1 MVSVLYLAEVLRK
14 ARVIGGGRAEL
25 KLLACQ
31 RSELSWSAVP
41 GEEVIPAPD
50 DVNYNAGALVM
61 VELSA
66 GKQVQRHAE
75 AGRQLVSI
83 LQNFSRLQEKA
94 KTQEE
99 EIEQWKQSLTYQ
111 SQELNRREMEIEAA
125 QEQLQQ
131 MDEDF
136 ERLEKQR
143 QEIETA
149 QEEVNRLRAEFER
162 KSQELEGAWA
172 QLQGES
178 NRLEERQAELQQM
191 TVLDEG
197 QSRQFQEL
205 LDRVANSAAPI
216 ESIQAQLQGAS
227 ESLTQQQQ
235 MLDQHWQKLGDQQT
249 SAQQLQEEVNRQ
261 TQILQER
268 WSAWQQ
274 AQTALEQTRIE
285 LEIRQNQLHLKQESA
300 KTLAAQLQ
308 NQETLYQEVAQLA
321 DGAVR
326 VNLSHL
332 EQMPLEELQT
342 TTQDLEKDLEKLSRF
357 VSSQEEELV
366 LQQQTID
373 ELRDQIQQASEYDRL
388 RLETELADEQDRYQM
403 LNETLVGQR
412 RNLQER
418 QITLKQHQTVL
429 AKRQGYPLPNNQ
441 ERSIDVEP
449 ILNQI
454 EQSRQQCAEQ
464 LRAVE
469 QEIQD
474 LQTAIAAAQQTV
486 AQQAGSQDANW
497 NELRQAD
504 QQMRSQ
510 IATVAE
516 LWGKVNTY
524 QEFLQPIQDNLNRLK
539 QQTEGATA
547 TIAGFQQSSTAQH
560 QAIAEMR
567 ETVQQLT
574 NPTAELAAS

>member
-1 MVSVLYLAEVLRK
+1 MLYLAEVLRK
-14 ARVIGGGRAEL
+14 ARVIGGGRPEL

-41 GEEVIPAPD
+41 GEEIIPAPD
-50 DVNYNAGALVM
+50 DVSYNAGALIM

-143 QEIETA
+143 EEIEAA
-149 QEEVNRLRAEFER
+149 QEEVTRLREEFER

-172 QLQGES
+172 QLRGET
-178 NRLEERQAELQQM
+178 NRLEERQAELQHM

-197 QSRQFQEL
+197 RSRQFQEL
-205 LDRVANSAAPI
+205 LDRVANAAAPI
-216 ESIQAQLQGAS
+216 ESIQTQLYGAS
-227 ESLTQQQQ
+227 ESLAQQQQ
-235 MLDQHWQKLGDQQT
+235 MLDHHWQKVGEQQA
-249 SAQQLQEEVNRQ
+249 SAQQLQEEVNQQ
-261 TQILQER
+261 TQTLQER

-274 AQTALEQTRIE
+274 AQTALEQARIE
-285 LEIRQNQLHLKQESA
+285 LERKQNQLHLKQEYA
-300 KTLAAQLQ
+300 KTLADQLQ
-308 NQETLYQEVAQLA
+308 SQETLRQGVAQIG

-326 VNLSHL
+326 VNLQHL
-332 EQMPLEELQT
+332 EQMPLEELQA

-366 LQQQTID
+366 LQQQAID
-373 ELRDQIQQASEYDRL
+373 ELRNQIQQASEYDRL

-403 LNETLVGQR
+403 LNQTLVGQR

-418 QITLKQHQTVL
+418 QETLKQHQTVL
-429 AKRQGYPLPNNQ
+429 AKRQGFPLPDNQ
-441 ERSIDVEP
+441 ERSVDVGP
-449 ILNQI
+449 ILSQI
-454 EQSRQQCAEQ
+454 EQVCQRYAQQLQ
-464 LRAVE
+464 TVE
-469 QEIQD
+469 QEIRD
-474 LQTAIAAAQQTV
+474 LQTAIAAAQQSVT
-486 AQQAGSQDANW
+486 QQTSSQEAAW
-497 NELRQAD
+497 NELRQFD
-504 QQMRSQ
+504 QQVRTQ

-524 QEFLQPIQDNLNRLK
+524 QEFLQPIQDNLNLLK

-547 TIAGFQQSSTAQH
+547 TIHQFQSFSADQH

-574 NPTAELAAS
+574 SPAAELAAS

>member
-1 MVSVLYLAEVLRK
+1 MLYLAEVLRK
-14 ARVIGGGRAEL
+14 ARVIGGGRPEL
-25 KLLACQ
+25 KLLAYQ
-31 RSELSWSAVP
+31 RSELSWSAVS
-41 GEEVIPAPD
+41 GEEIISAPD

-125 QEQLQQ
+125 QEQIQQ

-143 QEIETA
+143 QEIEAA
-149 QEEVNRLRAEFER
+149 QEQVDRLREEFER

-172 QLQGES
+172 QLRGES

-197 QSRQFQEL
+197 RSRQFQEL
-205 LDRVANSAAPI
+205 LDRVASSAAPI
-216 ESIQAQLQGAS
+216 ESIQVQLNGAS
-227 ESLTQQQQ
+227 DSLTQQQQ
-235 MLDQHWQKLGDQQT
+235 MLDQHWQKVGEQHA
-249 SAQQLQEEVNRQ
+249 SAQQLQEEVNQQ
-261 TQILQER
+261 TQALQER

-274 AQTALEQTRIE
+274 AQIAVEKARIE
-285 LEIRQNQLHLKQESA
+285 LEIKQNQLHLKQEYA
-300 KTLAAQLQ
+300 ETLSAQLQ
-308 NQETLYQEVAQLA
+308 SQEALRQEVSQLA
-321 DGAVR
+321 DGSAK
-326 VNLSHL
+326 VNLQHL
-332 EQMPLEELQT
+332 EQMPLEELQST
-342 TTQDLEKDLEKLSRF
+342 AQDLENDLEKLSRF

-373 ELRDQIQQASEYDRL
+373 ELRGQIQQASEYDRL

-403 LNETLVGQR
+403 LNQTLVGQR

-418 QITLKQHQTVL
+418 QIILKQHQTVL
-429 AKRQGYPLPNNQ
+429 AKRQGYPLPDNQ
-441 ERSIDVEP
+441 ERSVDVEP
-449 ILNQI
+449 ILSQI
-454 EQSRQQCAEQ
+454 EQVRQRYARQ
-464 LRAVE
+464 LQAVE

-474 LQTAIAAAQQTV
+474 LQTAIAAAQQAVT
-486 AQQAGSQDANW
+486 QQASGQDAAW
-497 NELRQAD
+497 HDLRQFD
-504 QQMRSQ
+504 QQVRSQ
-510 IATVAE
+510 IASASE
-516 LWGKVNTY
+516 LWGKVSTY
-524 QEFLQPIQDNLNRLK
+524 QEFLQPIQDNLNLLK

-547 TIAGFQQSSTAQH
+547 TITQFQLSSVAQH

-567 ETVQQLT
+567 ETVEQLT

>member
-1 MVSVLYLAEVLRK
+1 MLYLAEVLRK
-14 ARVIGGGRAEL
+14 ARVIGGGRPEL

-31 RSELSWSAVP
+31 RSELSWSAVS
-41 GEEVIPAPD
+41 GEEIIPAPD
-50 DVNYNAGALVM
+50 DVSYNAGALIM

-143 QEIETA
+143 QEIEAA
-149 QEEVNRLRAEFER
+149 QEEVNRLREEFER

-172 QLQGES
+172 QLRGET
-178 NRLEERQAELQQM
+178 NRLEERQAELQHM

-197 QSRQFQEL
+197 RSRQFQEL

-216 ESIQAQLQGAS
+216 ESIQTQLYGAS
-227 ESLTQQQQ
+227 ESLSQQQQ
-235 MLDQHWQKLGDQQT
+235 MLDHHWQKVGEQQA
-249 SAQQLQEEVNRQ
+249 SAQQLQEEVNQQIQ
-261 TQILQER
+261 TLQER

-274 AQTALEQTRIE
+274 AQTALEQARIE
-285 LEIRQNQLHLKQESA
+285 LERKQNQLHLKQEYT
-300 KTLAAQLQ
+300 KTLADQLQ
-308 NQETLYQEVAQLA
+308 SQEALRQEVAQIG

-326 VNLSHL
+326 VNLQHL
-332 EQMPLEELQT
+332 EQMPLEELQA
-342 TTQDLEKDLEKLSRF
+342 TTQDLEKDLEKMSRF
-357 VSSQEEELV
+357 VSNQEEELV
-366 LQQQTID
+366 LQQQAID
-373 ELRDQIQQASEYDRL
+373 ELRNQIQQASEYDRL

-418 QITLKQHQTVL
+418 QGTLKQHQTIL
-429 AKRQGYPLPNNQ
+429 AKRQGFPLPDNQ

-449 ILNQI
+449 ILSQI
-454 EQSRQQCAEQ
+454 EQVCQRYAQQLQ
-464 LRAVE
+464 TVE
-469 QEIQD
+469 QEIRD
-474 LQTAIAAAQQTV
+474 LQTAIAAAQQSVT
-486 AQQAGSQDANW
+486 QQASSQEVAW
-497 NELRQAD
+497 NELHQFD
-504 QQMRSQ
+504 QQVRTQ
-510 IATVAE
+510 IASVAE

-524 QEFLQPIQDNLNRLK
+524 QEFLQPIQDNLNLLK

-547 TIAGFQQSSTAQH
+547 TIHQFQTYSADQH

-574 NPTAELAAS
+574 NPAVELAAS